1 MLRID
6 IDSGTR
12 YGIPADNPFADGQ
25 GGAEEVWSY
34 GLRNPWRWSFDFE
47 ERLLYIGDVGQGAW
61 EEVDVV
67 PSGAAGLNFGWND
80 MEGSH
85 CYEPSSGCATSGR
98 VLPLVEYDHGVG
110 VSVIGGYVVRGGID
124 HLEGVYLYA
133 DLGAVCGHSV
143 TGMAGHWVIG
153 SGPTRWEQFPHL
165 LLRPRFPGA
174 GLPPLG
180 KLGYRFVGN

>member
-61 EEVDVV
+61 EVDVV
-67 PSGAAGLNFGWND
+67 PSGAAGLDFGWND

-85 CYEPSSGCATSGR
+85 CYEPSSDAPRPAGSFPWSSTTT
-98 VLPLVEYDHGVG
+98 
-110 VSVIGGYVVRGGID
+110 VSVCPSSGYVVRGGSTAQ
-124 HLEGVYLYA
+124 EVYLYA

-153 SGPTRWEQFPHL
+153 SGPTR
-165 LLRPRFPGA
+165 
-174 GLPPLG
+174 
-180 KLGYRFVGN
+180 